1 METAP
6 APDGLPPSLK
16 FLKFLVIVLTL
27 TMIIGV
33 ISIVA
38 VIVTRMPK
46 AMQGLPRMPESIAL
60 PDGTRATAF
69 TQGPE
74 WYAVVTDGDEI
85 LIFDRASGTLRQTV
99 VIQTAAP

>member
-1 METAP
+1 METTP
-6 APDGLPPSLK
+6 APGGLPPSLR

-38 VIVTRMPK
+38 VVVTRMPK
-46 AMQGLPRMPESIAL
+46 AIQGLPKMPETIAL

-69 TQGPE
+69 TQGPD
-74 WYAVVTDGDEI
+74 WYAVVTDGNEI
-85 LIFDRASGTLRQTV
+85 LIFDREDGSLRQKVT
-99 VIQTAAP
+99 IEDAGR